1 MLQGNKSA
9 FLSKPSNLLY
19 PFTAGVLV
27 CASQLKNDPTGIQKI
42 PFMNLAKVA
51 IGVYALSRR
60 VVKAKHPEM

>member
-1 MLQGNKSA
+1 
-9 FLSKPSNLLY
+9 
-19 PFTAGVLV
+19 
-27 CASQLKNDPTGIQKI
+27 LKNDPTGIQKI